1 MNQGLS
7 NGANGGQVNRPGTA
21 EGAQNS
27 ANSS

>member
-1 MNQGLS
+1 MNQG
-7 NGANGGQVNRPGTA
+7 AVNGGQVNRPGTA